1 MNVKKINDTWSHL
14 RDILMQRPNVTKK
27 EIQEIIEIDQAL
39 VTLGAIKLSINI
51 NKDNLD
57 AQTMLKQITEIL
69 NE

>member
-27 EIQEIIEIDQAL
+27 EIQEILAIDQAL

>member
-1 MNVKKINDTWSHL
+1 MNVKKINDIWSHL

-27 EIQEIIEIDQAL
+27 EIQEILEIDQAL

>member
-27 EIQEIIEIDQAL
+27 EIQEIIAIDQAL

-57 AQTMLKQITEIL
+57 AETMLKQITDIL